1 MYLTPMYS
9 LLFLINQVTPPNHK
23 KTENAFHVSKKGKNW
38 DYLPENINDKCIPEF
53 KLFESFS
60 DYL

>member
-1 MYLTPMYS
+1 MHFTPMYN

-23 KTENAFHVSKKGKNW
+23 KTEKAFNVSKRRKNW
-38 DYLPENINDKCIPEF
+38 DSFADSINDNYIPKF
-53 KLFESFS
+53 KLFEALL